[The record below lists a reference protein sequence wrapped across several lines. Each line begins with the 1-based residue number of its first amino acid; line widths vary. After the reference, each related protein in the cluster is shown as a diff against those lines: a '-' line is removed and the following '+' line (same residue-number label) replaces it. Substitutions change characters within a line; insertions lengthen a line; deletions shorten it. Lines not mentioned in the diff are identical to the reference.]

1 MVHGT
6 DKLAR
11 TALLALAFAVCR
23 AADAIAWLRLRGRAL
38 LEELLFLTG
47 LIVVVVLLTLP
58 LLLLR
63 RLGRL
68 LLRLRLSLLWL
79 LHLLRLAWLPI
90 LLARSVLAAPA
101 PAAMSLIWRLRSLT
115 VVRRWPHFG
124 LGLRCICRHACTS

>member
-1 MVHGT
+1 MVHWT

-23 AADAIAWLRLRGRAL
+23 AADAVAWLRLRGRAF
-38 LEELLFLTG
+38 LEELLFLSL
-47 LIVVVVLLTLP
+47 LIVVMVLLP

-68 LLRLRLSLLWL
+68 LLGLRLGLLWLL
-79 LHLLRLAWLPI
+79 LHLLRLAGLPI
-90 LLARSVLAAPA
+90 LLARSILATSA
-101 PAAMSLIWRLRSLT
+101 PAAMPLSWRLRSLT